1 MERKHIFTLFLVLR
15 AALVASTPAFSQNF
29 QGLSALENV
38 QNAGQSIGKYAVNIA
53 FVFCGIAG
61 VFCLIPAIIKF
72 AKGDGTSKDA
82 LTSVGLGLI
91 TVFVILAV
99 VKVVWAFS

>member
-1 MERKHIFTLFLVLR
+1 MERKHIFALFLVLLS
-15 AALVASTPAFSQNF
+15 ALLLAIPAFSQNF

-72 AKGDGTSKDA
+72 TKGDGTSKDA